1 MTALYSIIF
10 IYVNI
15 KKNKKN
21 KPSSEHF
28 PHVTKSNP
36 DQVIIKNNN
45 NNNILALKEAI

>member
-15 KKNKKN
+15 KKKI

-45 NNNILALKEAI
+45 NNNNILALKEAI